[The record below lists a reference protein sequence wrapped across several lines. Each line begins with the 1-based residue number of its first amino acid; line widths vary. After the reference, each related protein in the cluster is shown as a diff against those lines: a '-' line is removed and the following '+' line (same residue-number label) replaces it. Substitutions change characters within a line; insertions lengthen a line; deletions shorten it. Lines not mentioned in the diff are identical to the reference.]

1 MKLSPIRQALRAI
14 RFILAVAILALM
26 FAGMVKVWIALPL
39 YVSLWIAFMAV
50 DAPIAWNEHEKK
62 SEEK

>member
-1 MKLSPIRQALRAI
+1 MKRSPIRQALRAI

-26 FAGMVKVWIALPL
+26 FAGMVNVWIAAGL
-39 YVSLWIAFMAV
+39 YVALWIAFMAV
-50 DAPIAWNEHEKK
+50 DAPIAWKEHEK